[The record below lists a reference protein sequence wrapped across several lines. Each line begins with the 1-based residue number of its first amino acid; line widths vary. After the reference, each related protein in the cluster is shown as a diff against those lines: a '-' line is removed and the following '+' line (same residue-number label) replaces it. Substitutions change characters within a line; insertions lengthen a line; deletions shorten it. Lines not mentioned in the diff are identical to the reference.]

1 MRRTLLSDAGGRA
14 RLTAGHFCRED
25 RAHAAPNAPTN
36 VYMIDTICTH
46 GHDLGSCAGRP
57 RGRTRGVSRR
67 REPRL
72 KDGRPETPLGGTRRV
87 ASRAGA
93 VGDGA
98 AGTVGARAADGP
110 VAAMARSLFLRPAT
124 HGPPPHP
131 PLRARARGRC
141 ARSHDRDSRAPW
153 ITASTGSR
161 YHRDRSAS
169 LPAGPC
175 GGADRPHAC
184 PTRWERGVA

>member
-131 PLRARARGRC
+131 PLRALPAVAARAATTSLSLSGARRSTRSCSPGHHRRV
-141 ARSHDRDSRAPW
+141 ARSRYR
-153 ITASTGSR
+153 TA
-161 YHRDRSAS
+161 YVRS
-169 LPAGPC
+169 PAG
-175 GGADRPHAC
+175 DH
-184 PTRWERGVA
+184 E